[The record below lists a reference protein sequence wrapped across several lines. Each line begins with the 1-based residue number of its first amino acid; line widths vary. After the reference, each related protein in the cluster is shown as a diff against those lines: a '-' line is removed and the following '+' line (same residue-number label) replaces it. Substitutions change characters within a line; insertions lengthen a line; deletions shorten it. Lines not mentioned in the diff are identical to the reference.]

1 MAHGRA
7 HQHLF
12 RHLAC
17 LASRNGWR
25 MSREVGLRY
34 QALPYLYYYGMCASR
49 PPGRARGTPIGNA
62 RIGVTV
68 DAVIEIKMSFN

>member
-1 MAHGRA
+1 MGTSWECRRWQIGAVVVAHGRA

-17 LASRNGWR
+17 LASRNGWQ

-34 QALPYLYYYGMCASR
+34 QALPYLYYYGMCVAED
-49 PPGRARGTPIGNA
+49 RGMEQA
-62 RIGVTV
+62 
-68 DAVIEIKMSFN
+68 